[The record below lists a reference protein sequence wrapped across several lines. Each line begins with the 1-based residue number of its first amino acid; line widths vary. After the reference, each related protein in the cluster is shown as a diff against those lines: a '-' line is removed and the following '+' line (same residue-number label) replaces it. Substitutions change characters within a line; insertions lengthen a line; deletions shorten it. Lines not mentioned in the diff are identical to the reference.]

1 MVWNTDSNG
10 DFTSTATGILSGTSS
25 ELEGEELA
33 FGELFPGASQ
43 VPLAIYDTAGAVQT
57 GLSTVVQ
64 DTGEIGSINE
74 TNNPF
79 VPIVVSAATFQADQ
93 STLDKI
99 NGGFDVSDGAGTLL
113 GILPA
118 LNADPNVDAITAEI
132 GDGTLI
138 GGVGVNAP
146 SFSES
151 GWGTTLTVSEAL
163 IYGGAFTQGLGSTL
177 SISSGDQLSLTGT
190 ANLSGTTSGLGTLAL
205 GGSATIDKGA
215 TISVSNWLISSGTDV
230 TLNALLNYPG
240 SFSEVD
246 DTFFLS
252 GGNLVLS
259 GAATF
264 AGGTVDG
271 SKILYT
277 TKSTTVSAGLT
288 IGGTVE
294 WINTGALTQSGGTV
308 TIGDASGG
316 KAILN
321 NEKSGIYNITDDSG
335 IGLGSST
342 TSAIKNIKNEGLFEK
357 TGVTTGGTG
366 TSVIVPNVNNNGT
379 IEVTSGTLD
388 LQGGYPG
395 RDRTPFR
402 GLPRWSSTRRSR
414 LARPFRSQAQRR
426 RTRAA
431 RAGGVFAGARSAA
444 STWPEHRTTRSRSPK
459 TGTFSGSPRAL
470 GREPWT
476 SKIRTVEAPS
486 TSRSSAVTPPP
497 TSTLPPSER
506 THADNLPGTS
516 GLNSLHLSAGGA
528 HGEWGVAASWTGSVG
543 HGPGPS

>member
-1 MVWNTDSNG
+1 M
-10 DFTSTATGILSGTSS
+10 
-25 ELEGEELA
+25 
-33 FGELFPGASQ
+33 
-43 VPLAIYDTAGAVQT
+43 PLAIYDTAGAVQT
-57 GLSTVVQ
+57 GLSTLVQ
-64 DTGEIGSINE
+64 DTGEIGSIYE
-74 TNNPF
+74 TNSPF
-79 VPIVVSAATFQADQ
+79 VPIVVSAATFQDDQ

-99 NGGFDVSDGAGTLL
+99 QEGFDVSDDAGTLL
-113 GILPA
+113 AALPA

-132 GDGTLI
+132 GDGTLSS
-138 GGVGVNAP
+138 GGVNAR
-146 SFSES
+146 SFSET

-177 SISSGDQLSLTGT
+177 SISSADQLSLTGT

-215 TISVSNWLISSGTDV
+215 TISIPDWLISSGTDV
-230 TLNALLNYPG
+230 TLNALLNSPG

-366 TSVIVPNVNNNGT
+366 TSVIVPNINNNGT

-414 LARPFRSQAQRR
+414 LARPFRSQAAAAANSRCTRR
-426 RTRAA
+426 A
-431 RAGGVFAGARSAA
+431 RSPARSAA

-486 TSRSSAVTPPP
+486 TSRSSAVPPLP
-497 TSTLPPSER
+497 TSTYRPKR
-506 THADNLPGTS
+506 TEAC
-516 GLNSLHLSAGGA
+516 
-528 HGEWGVAASWTGSVG
+528 
-543 HGPGPS
+543 

>member
-1 MVWNTDSNG
+1 M
-10 DFTSTATGILSGTSS
+10 
-25 ELEGEELA
+25 
-33 FGELFPGASQ
+33 
-43 VPLAIYDTAGAVQT
+43 
-57 GLSTVVQ
+57 
-64 DTGEIGSINE
+64 
-74 TNNPF
+74 
-79 VPIVVSAATFQADQ
+79 
-93 STLDKI
+93 
-99 NGGFDVSDGAGTLL
+99 
-113 GILPA
+113 
-118 LNADPNVDAITAEI
+118 
-132 GDGTLI
+132 
-138 GGVGVNAP
+138 
-146 SFSES
+146 
-151 GWGTTLTVSEAL
+151 
-163 IYGGAFTQGLGSTL
+163 
-177 SISSGDQLSLTGT
+177 
-190 ANLSGTTSGLGTLAL
+190 
-205 GGSATIDKGA
+205 
-215 TISVSNWLISSGTDV
+215 

-321 NEKSGIYNITDDSG
+321 NEKSGSYNITDDSG
-335 IGLGSST
+335 IGLGGST

-357 TGVTTGGTG
+357 TNVTTGGTE
-366 TSVIVPNVNNNGT
+366 TSVIAPNVTNNGT

-388 LQGGYPG
+388 LQGGVSGTGSDTISGPSTLEFDSTVAAGQTVSFTGSGGELALHAPG
-395 RDRTPFR
+395 
-402 GLPRWSSTRRSR
+402 
-414 LARPFRSQAQRR
+414 A
-426 RTRAA
+426 
-431 RAGGVFAGARSAA
+431 FAGSISGFDMAGA
-444 STWPEHRTTRSRSPK
+444 SNDTIEIAKNWDFLGFTPG
-459 TGTFSGSPRAL
+459 TGQGTLDFKNTNSGSTIHL
-470 GREPWT
+470 TLIG
-476 SKIRTVEAPS
+476 SY
-486 TSRSSAVTPPP
+486 TPADFHATGPANG
-497 TSTLPPSER
+497 TTLI
-506 THADNLPGTS
+506 TYHGTS

>member
-1 MVWNTDSNG
+1 M
-10 DFTSTATGILSGTSS
+10 
-25 ELEGEELA
+25 
-33 FGELFPGASQ
+33 
-43 VPLAIYDTAGAVQT
+43 
-57 GLSTVVQ
+57 STVVQ

-113 GILPA
+113 GVLPA
-118 LNADPNVDAITAEI
+118 LNADPHVDAITAEI

-146 SFSES
+146 SFSEL

-163 IYGGAFTQGLGSTL
+163 VYGGAFTQGLGSTL

-205 GGSATIDKGA
+205 GGSATINKGA
-215 TISVSNWLISSGTDV
+215 KISVSNWLISGGTDV

-277 TKSTTVSAGLT
+277 TGTTTVSAGLVSAGLT

-342 TSAIKNIKNEGLFEK
+342 TSNIKNIKNEGLFEK

-366 TSVIVPNVNNNGT
+366 TSVIAPNINNNGT
-379 IEVTSGTLD
+379 NATIEVTAGTLD
-388 LQGGYPG
+388 LQGGVSGTGSDTISGPSTLEFELDG
-395 RDRTPFR
+395 RGWPDRFVH
-402 GLPRWSSTRRSR
+402 RR
-414 LARPFRSQAQRR
+414 QRR

-431 RAGGVFAGARSAA
+431 RAGRVRRLDQRLRHGRSIERHDRDRQKLGLSRVHPGHWAGNPGLQKSEQWRH
-444 STWPEHRTTRSRSPK
+444 HRHHAHRQLHRRRL
-459 TGTFSGSPRAL
+459 PRYQ
-470 GREPWT
+470 
-476 SKIRTVEAPS
+476 
-486 TSRSSAVTPPP
+486 
-497 TSTLPPSER
+497 PSER
-506 THADNLPGTS
+506 THADNLPRHFWVEFFA
-516 GLNSLHLSAGGA
+516 SLRRGRARR
-528 HGEWGVAASWTGSVG
+528 VG
-543 HGPGPS
+543 RRR